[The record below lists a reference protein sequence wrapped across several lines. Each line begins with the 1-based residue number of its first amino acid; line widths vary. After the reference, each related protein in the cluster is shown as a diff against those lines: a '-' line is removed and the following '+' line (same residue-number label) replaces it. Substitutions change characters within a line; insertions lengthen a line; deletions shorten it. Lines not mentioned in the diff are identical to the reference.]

1 MPKTTI
7 PAPQEQT
14 IPSAANLIKA
24 FLLFALLFS
33 SFYLAVAS
41 ATWLDGQG
49 GSAPWVVAIKW
60 TVIGMLAIASVMFLI
75 GMGVLA
81 HDAVHRVLFRAPFW
95 NEVGGSLLSAFA
107 FIPFYANRQ
116 FHLTHHSNAHQPG
129 RDPENIM
136 HQRPILLAASLGSVI
151 ALLEQYRYL
160 INNLWPAAGRP
171 RIGRVVKDVL
181 SLTVAGSVYF
191 WVVPVLLGLP
201 LAYTVL
207 PALAVFPLVFG
218 WRALSDHYAIPPVE
232 RASRMTE
239 PVLDIDEEAWH
250 RDRERRQRE
259 ITGWVVLTHPWLEW
273 LWSHVN
279 YHEVHHKYP
288 WLSHRY
294 LPQVF
299 AATRESQPYLVVKGY
314 WRSLLNLRHR
324 QYYATRAE
332 MRPFLTTPDW

>member
-1 MPKTTI
+1 MTKI
-7 PAPQEQT
+7 PTPQSQI
-14 IPSAANLIKA
+14 IPSAANMFK
-24 FLLFALLFS
+24 ALLLVTLLIGT
-33 SFYLAVAS
+33 FYLAVAG
-41 ATWLDGQG
+41 ANWLDAQG
-49 GSAPWVVAIKW
+49 ENALWIGAIKW
-60 TVIGMLAIASVMFLI
+60 TWIGMLAIASVMFLI

-81 HDAVHRVLFRAPFW
+81 HDAVHRVLFRSPIW
-95 NEVGGSLLSAFA
+95 NEIGGSLLSAFA

-136 HQRPILLAASLGSVI
+136 HQRPFLLAISLGSVI
-151 ALLEQYRYL
+151 ALVEQYRYL
-160 INNLWPAAGRP
+160 INNLWPATGRP
-171 RIGRVVKDVL
+171 RFDRVAKDAL
-181 SLTVAGSVYF
+181 SLAVAGCAYF
-191 WVVPVLLGLP
+191 WAVPVLLGLP

-218 WRALSDHYAIPPVE
+218 WRALSDHYGIPPVK
-232 RASRMTE
+232 RVSRTTE
-239 PVLDIDEEAWH
+239 PVLDVDDEAWH
-250 RDRERRQRE
+250 RDRLRRQRE
-259 ITGWVVLTHPWLEW
+259 ISGWVVMTQPWLEW

-299 AATRESQPYLVVKGY
+299 AATRDSQPYLVVKGY
-314 WRSLLNLRHR
+314 WRSLVNLRHR

>member
-1 MPKTTI
+1 MSKTTI
-7 PAPQEQT
+7 PSPLEQT
-14 IPSAANLIKA
+14 IPSAANLFKA
-24 FLLFALLFS
+24 LLLFALLFS

-41 ATWLDGQG
+41 AAWLDGQG

-181 SLTVAGSVYF
+181 SLAVAGGVYF

-232 RASRMTE
+232 RAARMTE

-288 WLSHRY
+288 WLSHHY